1 MYVGISSGI
10 SITTKD
16 GFREVNE
23 EEDGGQ
29 DGEEPVLFGTE
40 D

>member
-1 MYVGISSGI
+1 MYVGILSGI

-16 GFREVNE
+16 GFRGIVE
-23 EEDGGQ
+23 EEDGGE